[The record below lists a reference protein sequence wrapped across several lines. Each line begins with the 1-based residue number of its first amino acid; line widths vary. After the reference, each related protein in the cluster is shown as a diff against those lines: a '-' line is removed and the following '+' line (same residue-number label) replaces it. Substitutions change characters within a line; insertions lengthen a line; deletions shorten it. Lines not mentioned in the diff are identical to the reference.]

1 MTRLL
6 HRRPAAALF
15 GAVAVL
21 ALTACSGQEYPN
33 STFTHLSDLNTDI
46 NNLWDRLY
54 LLAMIVFVVVE
65 ALLLFTIFRF
75 RAKPNEIGRA
85 HV

>member
-33 STFTHLSDLNTDI
+33 STFTHLSDFNTDI

-54 LLAMIVFVVVE
+54 FLAMVVFVFVE
-65 ALLLFTIFRF
+65 ALLL
-75 RAKPNEIGRA
+75 
-85 HV
+85 